1 MPLTVRDG
9 KVESRDGCAVRVKDE
24 GEEEATVNA
33 NIALDGG
40 RLMKT
45 EELEEEDSQGW

>member
-24 GEEEATVNA
+24 GEGEVNA
-33 NIALDGG
+33 NIALDGE

-45 EELEEEDSQGW
+45 EELEEEDSQVW